1 MITTSG
7 TWTAKAGREDEFV
20 RRWQEGADA
29 LVVDY
34 PNLTFRLLRHE
45 DDPRRFV
52 SLTDGWRNREQIAE
66 VQSLPSVQDAQT
78 ALWRV
83 LDAGETS
90 TLELVAEVS

>member
-1 MITTSG
+1 MISTSG
-7 TWTAKAGREDEFV
+7 IWTAKPGREDEFV

-29 LVVDY
+29 LALDY

-52 SLTDGWRNREQIAE
+52 SLTEGWRNREQIEE
-66 VQSLPSVQDAQT
+66 VQRLPSFQDAQT

-83 LDAGETS
+83 LDSGETS
-90 TLELVAEVS
+90 TLELVVEVS